1 MKTRP
6 RPALAGLAA
15 LLLASHGA
23 AQARLT
29 TPEEQFG
36 HAIGADYQ
44 LPNYTDLVA
53 YWRKLATQSDRMK
66 LVDIGRT
73 AEGRTQYMAIVSSP
87 ANLRDLD
94 RYRRIAERLAH
105 ARGVDSL
112 EAMRL
117 AREGKAVVWIDG
129 GLHASEV
136 LGAQQLMETL
146 WQLVSRSDPETTRIL
161 GDVIVL
167 FVHANPDGMELVSNW
182 YTRNPDPQ
190 RRSLNTLPRLYQKY
204 IGHDNNRDFYAST
217 QPETE
222 NMNRVMYTEWFPQIV
237 YNHHQTGPTGTV
249 MFAPPFRDPFNYVY
263 DPLIPVGIDLVGA
276 AMHSRFEAEGK
287 PGVTMRKGSSYSTWW
302 NGGLRTTAYFHNMIG
317 LLTETIGSPT
327 PMDIPFVANQQLPR
341 ADIPFPIEPQ
351 RWHFR
356 QSIDYSVT
364 ANYAVLDLASRYRET
379 FLYRIWKMGAN
390 SIARGSRDTWTTYP
404 RRLDEVRDSMRA
416 DNRRE
421 ANAVMVPGGQF
432 QGAPNAAESRRY
444 LAMLHRPGWRD
455 PRAYVIPADQAD
467 FPTAVKFLNAL
478 LENGVEVMR
487 ATASF
492 PVNGRTYPAGSYVV
506 KTDQAFRPHVLDMFE
521 PQDHPHDVLFEGGP
535 PIPPYDVAGWT
546 LAYQMGVKFDRVL
559 DAFPAAPLEP
569 VTAWNLPAPLA
580 RVAEPR
586 WTPAGYAFSPR
597 QNDAFTAANRLL
609 AAGFEVSRVEKGD
622 AGERIEAGSF
632 YVGGRGRAIGDSVQ
646 ALARGLGVT
655 FEAVHGVP
663 RDLRRLRPLRVALWD
678 RYGGSMPSGWTRW
691 VLEQFR
697 FPFQVVYAPELDA
710 GNLNARYDVI
720 VFVDGGIPEADRAP
734 GAGGFGGMPDPATV
748 PAEYRAQIGNVT
760 VARTVPQLRAF
771 MENGGTIVTI
781 GELHRAGAAPG
792 AAGGGRA
799 GRARGRRHR
808 AAPAAGEVLH
818 PRLDPARGGGPGAAR
833 RVGDG
838 RPRRRDVRR
847 EPGAA
852 PGPRRGRAGRAPH
865 RLVRHRA
872 AAAQR
877 VGVGAAVPGRRHRRG
892 RGRRGPRHAVPVRP
906 RDRLPRPAAR
916 HLPLPVQRPLLRRRG
931 ALTVR
936 EMDDGRGARG
946 DPAACPQ

>member
-1 MKTRP
+1 MKTRS
-6 RPALAGLAA
+6 RAALTGLAA
-15 LLLASHGA
+15 LLLASPGA

-29 TPEEQFG
+29 TPQEQFG

-44 LPNYTDLVA
+44 LPNYTQLVA
-53 YWRKLATQSDRMK
+53 YWQKLATQSDRMK
-66 LVDIGRT
+66 LVDVGRT

-87 ANLRDLD
+87 ANLRNLG
-94 RYRRIAERLAH
+94 RYREIAARLAR

-117 AREGKAVVWIDG
+117 ASEGKAVVWIDG

-146 WQLVSRSDPETTRIL
+146 WQLVSRNDPETTRIL
-161 GDVIVL
+161 SDVIVL

-182 YTRNPDPQ
+182 YTRNPDPRQ
-190 RRSLNTLPRLYQKY
+190 RSLNALPRLYQKY
-204 IGHDNNRDFYAST
+204 IGHDNNRDFYSST

-222 NMNRVMYTEWFPQIV
+222 NMNRVMYTEWYPQIV

-263 DPLIPVGIDLVGA
+263 DPLIPVEIDLVGA
-276 AMHSRFEAEGK
+276 AMHARFEAEGK

-341 ADIPFPIEPQ
+341 ADLPFPIEPQ

-379 FLYRIWKMGAN
+379 FLYRIWRMGAN
-390 SIARGSRDTWTTYP
+390 SIARGSRDHWTTYP

-416 DNRRE
+416 GNRRE
-421 ANAVMVPGGQF
+421 ANAVMVPGGLF
-432 QGAPNAAESRRY
+432 QGAPNAEESRRY
-444 LAMLHRPGWRD
+444 LGMLQRPEWRD
-455 PRAYVIPADQAD
+455 ARAYVIPASQAD
-467 FPTAVKFLNAL
+467 FPTAVKFVNAL
-478 LENGVEVMR
+478 LENGIEVMR

-492 PVNGRTYPAGSYVV
+492 AANGRTYPAGSLVV

-521 PQDHPHDVLFEGGP
+521 PQDHPHDVLYEGGP

-559 DAFPAAPLEP
+559 DALDGPFEP
-569 VTAWNLPAPLA
+569 VAAWNLPAPA
-580 RVAEPR
+580 GRVTAPR
-586 WTPAGYAFSPR
+586 WAPAGYVLSPR

-609 AAGFEVSRVEKGD
+609 AAGFEVSRVERGD
-622 AGERIEAGSF
+622 ARGEVEAGSF
-632 YVGGRGRAIGDSVQ
+632 YVAGRGRAIGDSMQ

-655 FEAVHGVP
+655 FEAVHQSAVP
-663 RDLRRLRPLRVALWD
+663 RDLRRLRPLRIGLWD

-710 GNLNARYDVI
+710 GSLNAKYDVL

-734 GAGGFGGMPDPATV
+734 GAGGFGGMPEPASV
-748 PAEYRAQIGNVT
+748 PAEYRAQLGNVT
-760 VARTVPQLRAF
+760 VAKTVPQLRTF
-771 MENGGTIVTI
+771 MENGGTVVTI
-781 GELHRAGAAPG
+781 GSSTALARHLGLPVQDALVERAADGTEHHLPPEKFFIPGSVLRVAVDPSRPAAWGMEEHADVMFDDSPVMRLG
-792 AAGGGRA
+792 PDAA
-799 GRARGRRHR
+799 ARG
-808 AAPAAGEVLH
+808 
-818 PRLDPARGGGPGAAR
+818 
-833 RVGDG
+833 
-838 RPRRRDVRR
+838 VRR
-847 EPGAA
+847 IAWFDSAQPLRSGWAWGQQYLDGGVAA
-852 PGPRRGRAGRAPH
+852 AEADVGRGKLYLFGPEIAFRGQPH
-865 RLVRHRA
+865 GTFRFLFNALYA

-877 VGVGAAVPGRRHRRG
+877 
-892 RGRRGPRHAVPVRP
+892 
-906 RDRLPRPAAR
+906 
-916 HLPLPVQRPLLRRRG
+916 
-931 ALTVR
+931 
-936 EMDDGRGARG
+936 
-946 DPAACPQ
+946 